1 VGQRSSRV
9 GAKAVKHTMDSGNSQ
24 AKKARRDD
32 PRGDKGTYRKVTVT
46 LPPDAYECLVRE
58 CAYRKIAGKPN
69 HLVSAVVREAL
80 IEYLGA
86 SNGNAPKKKMDRLTG
101 G

>member
-1 VGQRSSRV
+1 
-9 GAKAVKHTMDSGNSQ
+9 VKHTMDSGNSQ

-58 CAYRKIAGKPN
+58 CAYSSAASKSSLEGYSRISHGRLARRKHSPG
-69 HLVSAVVREAL
+69 
-80 IEYLGA
+80 
-86 SNGNAPKKKMDRLTG
+86 
-101 G
+101 